1 LDWTTD
7 HASVM
12 PKPKQSSMLPL
23 LTVLFLISYGLMAML
38 VVEQGRTIDS
48 QSYLIK
54 ELFRDSSE
62 LTGMKSNLF
71 QKQRAQAQAQAEA
84 NAHSQAQA
92 PSSQVAPRDNAKSNR
107 NPGKLRRPAPLR
119 PPRNTSDVADERRAL
134 FSI

>member
-1 LDWTTD
+1 MTV
-7 HASVM
+7 HANVI
-12 PKPKQSSMLPL
+12 PKPKQSMLPIL
-23 LTVLFLISYGLMAML
+23 IVLFLISYALMATL

-48 QSYLIK
+48 QRFLIK
-54 ELFRDSSE
+54 QLFRDSSE
-62 LTGMKSNLF
+62 LTGMKTSLF

-92 PSSQVAPRDNAKSNR
+92 PSSQATPRDNAKSNR

>member
-1 LDWTTD
+1 MD
-7 HASVM
+7 HANVM

-23 LTVLFLISYGLMAML
+23 LTVLFLISYALMATL

-48 QSYLIK
+48 QRFLIK
-54 ELFRDSSE
+54 QLFRDSSE
-62 LTGMKSNLF
+62 LTGMKSSLF

-84 NAHSQAQA
+84 NAHSQAQP
-92 PSSQVAPRDNAKSNR
+92 PSSQATPRDNAKSNR

>member
-1 LDWTTD
+1 M
-7 HASVM
+7 M

-23 LTVLFLISYGLMAML
+23 LTVLFLISYALMATL

-48 QSYLIK
+48 QRFLIK
-54 ELFRDSSE
+54 QLFRDSSE
-62 LTGMKSNLF
+62 LTGMKTSLF

-92 PSSQVAPRDNAKSNR
+92 PSSQATPRDNAKSNR

>member
-1 LDWTTD
+1 MTD
-7 HASVM
+7 HANVM

-23 LTVLFLISYGLMAML
+23 LTVLFLISYALMATL

-48 QSYLIK
+48 QRFLIK
-54 ELFRDSSE
+54 ELFRDSTE
-62 LTGMKSNLF
+62 LTGMKSSLF

-84 NAHSQAQA
+84 NANSQAKA
-92 PSSQVAPRDNAKSNR
+92 PSSQATPRDNAKSNR

>member
-1 LDWTTD
+1 MTVQ
-7 HASVM
+7 ANVI
-12 PKPKQSSMLPL
+12 PKPKQSLLPIL
-23 LTVLFLISYGLMAML
+23 IVLFLISYGLMAML
-38 VVEQGRTIDS
+38 VVEQERTIDS
-48 QSYLIK
+48 QRFLIK
-54 ELFRDSSE
+54 ELFRDSTE
-62 LTGMKSNLF
+62 LTGMKSSAI

-92 PSSQVAPRDNAKSNR
+92 PSSQATPRDNAKSNR

>member
-1 LDWTTD
+1 
-7 HASVM
+7 M
-12 PKPKQSSMLPL
+12 PKPKQSLLPIL
-23 LTVLFLISYGLMAML
+23 IVLFLVSYGLMAML

-48 QSYLIK
+48 QRFLIK
-54 ELFRDSSE
+54 ALFRDSTE
-62 LTGMKSNLF
+62 LTGMKSSVI

-92 PSSQVAPRDNAKSNR
+92 PSSQVTPRDNAKSSR